1 MKKLTHRHPT
11 RVRRGEEGWSNTV
24 MPLQVARVSS
34 ACETGE
40 GQPVSHVQF
49 TSKKL
54 AEKSSE
60 HPFCQVKTPPELRI
74 PSLFWCVGEWNER
87 VGPVELNAIELTISL
102 GPEATKKLH
111 HSFCSNPCAEWKN
124 SDGCVR
130 RWFKVHAYYNSH

>member
-1 MKKLTHRHPT
+1 
-11 RVRRGEEGWSNTV
+11 

-74 PSLFWCVGEWNER
+74 PSLFWSLGEWNKR
-87 VGPVELNAIELTISL
+87 VGPVELNAIELTKSL
-102 GPEATKKLH
+102 GPEATKEATPFIFLK
-111 HSFCSNPCAEWKN
+111 SVCRVEKQ
-124 SDGCVR
+124 R
-130 RWFKVHAYYNSH
+130 RLRAPLVQIAC

>member
-1 MKKLTHRHPT
+1 
-11 RVRRGEEGWSNTV
+11 

-111 HSFCSNPCAEWKN
+111 HSVCQIRVPSGKQ
-124 SDGCVR
+124 
-130 RWFKVHAYYNSH
+130 RWLRASLVQIACLL